1 MRLDLQ
7 PGLTQPAARLLDI
20 QKEPLQ
26 RAFKIWLREMAGY
39 NVESYLYYPLK
50 HEYTEAAMSF
60 QALKPQDF
68 ARIIVEPEEMTT
80 NKVEALIII
89 SSMTDFDFAVDMCTE
104 EDLFSELEVA
114 QED

>member
-1 MRLDLQ
+1 
-7 PGLTQPAARLLDI
+7 
-20 QKEPLQ
+20 
-26 RAFKIWLREMAGY
+26 MAGY

-89 SSMTDFDFAVDMCTE
+89 SSMTYAVKSLLALNGTAISSDFDFAVDMCTE